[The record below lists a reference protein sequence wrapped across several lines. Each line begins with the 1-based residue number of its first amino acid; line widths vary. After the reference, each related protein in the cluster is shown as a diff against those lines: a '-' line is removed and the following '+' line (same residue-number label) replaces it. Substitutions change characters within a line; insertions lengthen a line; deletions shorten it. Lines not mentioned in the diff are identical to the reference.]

1 VYVIL
6 MK

>member
-1 VYVIL
+1 VIL